1 MKMNVEK
8 EVEGEWLRQGTAVPF
23 TSWSLPAAIYND
35 TQVTAEGAKS
45 MYHISR
51 SMEADTEHNTSWRD
65 TFQSKLSTLTK
76 NKNKNKKIANSG
88 VKMPLNWSCWW
99 KVQNK

>member
-51 SMEADTEHNTSWRD
+51 SMEADTEHTQAGE
-65 TFQSKLSTLTK
+65 TLSKANCQHSQKIK
-76 NKNKNKKIANSG
+76 NKN
-88 VKMPLNWSCWW
+88 
-99 KVQNK
+99 